1 MKKNARDELLLEIEK
16 RIRTTFIGAISS
28 LEESKYGKLE
38 GDEWDEE
45 FDRLRTEILDKGNV
59 QLRAVQKLIEDYQVA
74 PARKYNYKFD
84 AMPKNRLHKKH
95 RGHDDN
101 G

>member
-1 MKKNARDELLLEIEK
+1 MTRKNAKDELLAEIEK

-28 LEESKYGKLE
+28 LEESRYGTLE

-45 FDRLRTEILDKGNV
+45 FNRLRTEILDKGNL
-59 QLRAVQKLIEDYQVA
+59 QLRAVQKLVENYQVA
-74 PARKYNYKFD
+74 PARTHQYKFETRD
-84 AMPKNRLHKKH
+84 PNYRK
-95 RGHDDN
+95 RGHGN

>member
-1 MKKNARDELLLEIEK
+1 MTYKKSAKDELLDEIQK
-16 RIRTTFIGAISS
+16 KIRTTFIGAISS
-28 LEESKYGKLE
+28 LEDSKYGALE

-59 QLRAVQKLIEDYQVA
+59 QLRAIQKLIENYQVA
-74 PARKYNYKFD
+74 PARNHQYKFD
-84 AMPKNRLHKKH
+84 TKDPNH
-95 RGHDDN
+95 RKRGYNN